1 MDLSNLILQSLTG
14 LAFGLVL
21 FLVASGLSLIFGV
34 MRIVNFAH
42 GALYM
47 IGAYLAFTITD
58 RLADTTGKFLIAML
72 VAPLIVAALGMA
84 IEFLLLRRIYGRE
97 PLDQLLLTFAL
108 VFITADLARMVWGA
122 GFRSVK
128 APGIVDGSVNLLD
141 RSFPQYYFL
150 VWAVAA
156 AIAVGLWAFL
166 YRTRAGLILRAM
178 VQDREMTSALGV
190 NTARVYT
197 SMFALGAWLAGLG
210 GVLVSPIRAVSL
222 DLPTESIIQAFI
234 IVVIGGLGSVFGA
247 LVGAVLLGQMNAF
260 GILIAPRF
268 AIVFPF
274 ILMAVVLIVRPYG
287 LFGQR
292 ELE

>member
-1 MDLSNLILQSLTG
+1 MANLISQSLTG

-47 IGAYLAFTITD
+47 FGAYLTFEVTT
-58 RLADTTGKFLIAML
+58 RLADTPGKFFLAML
-72 VAPLIVAALGMA
+72 AAPVVVAVLGLLIEM
-84 IEFLLLRRIYGRE
+84 LLLRRIYRRE
-97 PLDQLLLTFAL
+97 LLDQLLLTFAL
-108 VFITADLARMVWGA
+108 VFIATDVARMIWGSD
-122 GFRSVK
+122 FKSVK
-128 APGIVDGSVNLLD
+128 PPGFVDGSVAVLG
-141 RSFPQYYFL
+141 RSFPQYYFV
-150 VWAVAA
+150 VWVIAA

-166 YRTRAGLILRAM
+166 YKTRAGLICRAM
-178 VQDREMTSALGV
+178 VQDRQMTGALGV

-197 SMFALGAWLAGLG
+197 GMFTLGAWLAGLG
-210 GVLVSPIRAVSL
+210 GVLVTPIRAISL
-222 DLPTESIIQAFI
+222 DLPAESIIQAFI

-260 GILIAPRF
+260 GILVAPRF

-274 ILMAVVLIVRPYG
+274 ILMALVLIVRPFG

-292 ELE
+292 EME